1 MKEASMSRF
10 DRNYTEEGYL
20 MNYETPEMI
29 ASLKRQVLQ
38 FRIELEDIEPAI
50 WRRIQVSSDC
60 NFWDLHVA
68 LQDAMGWLD
77 YHLHHFEIKGKHK
90 RNTVHIG
97 IPDFD
102 RFGGIQEVLPGWEI
116 PVINHFNDLGVTARY
131 HYDYGDSWV
140 HIVKLEGYIFR
151 EKKQKYP
158 CCTGGARACPREDC
172 GGPPGYMDMIETL
185 SDPENEDYED
195 MRIWADDWHQER
207 FDRED
212 IKFDNPYRRWVYA
225 FLRK

>member
-1 MKEASMSRF
+1 MSRF
-10 DRNYTEEGYL
+10 DRNYTKEGYL

-90 RNTVHIG
+90 RNIVNIG

-131 HYDYGDSWV
+131 HYDYGDGWV

-172 GGPPGYMDMIETL
+172 GGPSGYMDMIETL
-185 SDPENEDYED
+185 SDPEHEDYED

-207 FDRED
+207 FDKED
-212 IKFDNPYRRWVYA
+212 IKFHNPYRRWVYA